1 MKILVTGGAG
11 FIGSNL
17 VDELVKQKHQVI
29 VLDNLSTGQKK
40 NLNKC
45 FGKIRF
51 INIDI
56 SSEKNTLKLE
66 KELKGVDIVFHLAGL
81 ADIVPSIENPNSY
94 LKVNVTGTLNILNAA
109 KKNNIKKFIYAASAS
124 CYGANPKYPT
134 DEKNIIKTEYPYALS
149 KNLGEQLVLHW
160 EKVYKLNVTSFRFF
174 NVYGP
179 RSRTTGAY
187 GAVFGVFLAQILKN
201 FPLTVVGDGKQSRD
215 FTYVTDVVEGMYKV
229 FLKGKSGEIFNLG
242 TGKASSINK
251 IIELLKYKK
260 RVRLPVRPGEPDKTL
275 GSIKKIEKEIKWKAK
290 VSISKGVEEMKKNI
304 EYWKDAP
311 LWTKNKIKTATKD
324 WFKYLKDE

>member
-1 MKILVTGGAG
+1 MKNIIVTGGCG
-11 FIGSNL
+11 FIGSHL
-17 VDELVKQKHQVI
+17 SELLVKKGFKVFVI
-29 VLDNLSTGQKK
+29 DNLFSGKK
-40 NLNKC
+40 SNLPKSKNIILIQESILNKK
-45 FGKIRF
+45 KILTKL
-51 INIDI
+51 
-56 SSEKNTLKLE
+56 KNK
-66 KELKGVDIVFHLAGL
+66 KIYGIFHLAAM
-81 ADIVPSIENPNSY
+81 ADIVPSIIDPIKYMET
-94 LKVNVTGTLNILNAA
+94 NVMGTTKILEIARE
-109 KKNNIKKFIYAASAS
+109 KKIKKFIYIASSS
-124 CYGANPKYPT
+124 CYGIPKKYPT
-134 DEKNIIKTEYPYALS
+134 KENSEIKCEYPYALS
-149 KNLGEQLVLHW
+149 KNLGEQVVMHW
-160 EKVYKLNVTSFRFF
+160 KKIYKMNCNSIRLF

-179 RSRTTGAY
+179 RSRTSGAY

-260 RVRLPVRPGEPDKTL
+260 RIRLPVRPGEPDKTL

>member
-1 MKILVTGGAG
+1 MKNIIVTGGCG
-11 FIGSNL
+11 FIGSHLSELLVKKGFKVFVIDNLFSGKKSNL
-17 VDELVKQKHQVI
+17 VK
-29 VLDNLSTGQKK
+29 SK
-40 NLNKC
+40 NIILIQESILNKK
-45 FGKIRF
+45 KILTKL
-51 INIDI
+51 
-56 SSEKNTLKLE
+56 KNK
-66 KELKGVDIVFHLAGL
+66 KIYGIFHLAAM
-81 ADIVPSIENPNSY
+81 ADIVPSIIDPIKYMET
-94 LKVNVTGTLNILNAA
+94 NVMGTTKILEIARE
-109 KKNNIKKFIYAASAS
+109 KKIKKFIYIASSS
-124 CYGANPKYPT
+124 CYGIPKKYPT
-134 DEKNIIKTEYPYALS
+134 KENSEIKCEYPYALS
-149 KNLGEQLVLHW
+149 KNLGEQVVMHW
-160 EKVYKLNVTSFRFF
+160 KKIYKMNCNSIRLF

-179 RSRTTGAY
+179 RSRTSGAY

-229 FLKGKSGEIFNLG
+229 FLKGKSGKIFNLG

-260 RVRLPVRPGEPDKTL
+260 RIRLPVRPGEPDKTL

-290 VSISKGVEEMKKNI
+290 VNISKGVEEMKKNI

>member
-1 MKILVTGGAG
+1 LSELLVKKG
-11 FIGSNL
+11 FKVFVIDNLFSGKKSNL
-17 VDELVKQKHQVI
+17 VK
-29 VLDNLSTGQKK
+29 SK
-40 NLNKC
+40 NIILIQESILNKK
-45 FGKIRF
+45 KILTKL
-51 INIDI
+51 
-56 SSEKNTLKLE
+56 KNK
-66 KELKGVDIVFHLAGL
+66 KIYGIFHLAAM
-81 ADIVPSIENPNSY
+81 ADIVPSIIDPIKYMET
-94 LKVNVTGTLNILNAA
+94 NVMGTTKILEIARE
-109 KKNNIKKFIYAASAS
+109 KKIKKFIYIASSS
-124 CYGANPKYPT
+124 CYGIPKKYPT
-134 DEKNIIKTEYPYALS
+134 KENSEIKCEYPYALS
-149 KNLGEQLVLHW
+149 KNLGEQVVMHW
-160 EKVYKLNVTSFRFF
+160 KKIYKMNCNSIRLF

-179 RSRTTGAY
+179 RSRTSGAY

-260 RVRLPVRPGEPDKTL
+260 RIRLPVRPGEPDKTL

-311 LWTKNKIKTATKD
+311 LWTKNKIKTATED

>member
-1 MKILVTGGAG
+1 VKNIIVTGGCG
-11 FIGSNL
+11 FIGSHLSELLVKKGFKVFVIDNLFSGKKSNL
-17 VDELVKQKHQVI
+17 VK
-29 VLDNLSTGQKK
+29 SK
-40 NLNKC
+40 NIILIQESILNKK
-45 FGKIRF
+45 KILTKL
-51 INIDI
+51 
-56 SSEKNTLKLE
+56 KNK
-66 KELKGVDIVFHLAGL
+66 KIYGIFHLAAM
-81 ADIVPSIENPNSY
+81 ADIVPSIIDPIKYMET
-94 LKVNVTGTLNILNAA
+94 NVMGTTKILEIARE
-109 KKNNIKKFIYAASAS
+109 KKIKKFIYIASSS
-124 CYGANPKYPT
+124 CYGIPKKYPT
-134 DEKNIIKTEYPYALS
+134 KENSEIKCEYPYALS
-149 KNLGEQLVLHW
+149 KNLGEQVVMHW
-160 EKVYKLNVTSFRFF
+160 KKIYKMNCNSIRLF

-179 RSRTTGAY
+179 RSRTSGAY

-260 RVRLPVRPGEPDKTL
+260 RIRLPVRPGEPDKTL

-290 VSISKGVEEMKKNI
+290 VNISKGVEEMKKNI

>member
-1 MKILVTGGAG
+1 MKNIIVTGGCG
-11 FIGSNL
+11 FIGSHLSELLVKKGFKVFVIDNLFSGKKSNL
-17 VDELVKQKHQVI
+17 VK
-29 VLDNLSTGQKK
+29 SK
-40 NLNKC
+40 NIILIQESILNKK
-45 FGKIRF
+45 KILTKL
-51 INIDI
+51 
-56 SSEKNTLKLE
+56 KNK
-66 KELKGVDIVFHLAGL
+66 KIYGIFHLAAM
-81 ADIVPSIENPNSY
+81 ADIVPSIIDPIKYMET
-94 LKVNVTGTLNILNAA
+94 NVMGTTKILEIARE
-109 KKNNIKKFIYAASAS
+109 KKIKKFIYIASSS
-124 CYGANPKYPT
+124 CYGIPKKYPT
-134 DEKNIIKTEYPYALS
+134 KENSEIKCEYPYALS
-149 KNLGEQLVLHW
+149 KNLGEQVVMHW
-160 EKVYKLNVTSFRFF
+160 KKIYKMNCNSIRLF

-179 RSRTTGAY
+179 RSRTSGAY

-201 FPLTVVGDGKQSRD
+201 FPLTVVGNGKQSRD

-290 VSISKGVEEMKKNI
+290 VSISKGVEEMRKNI

>member
-1 MKILVTGGAG
+1 MKNIIITGGCG
-11 FIGSNL
+11 FIGSHL
-17 VDELVKQKHQVI
+17 SELLVKKGFKVFVI
-29 VLDNLSTGQKK
+29 DNLFSGKK
-40 NLNKC
+40 SNLTKSKNIIFIQESILNKK
-45 FGKIRF
+45 KILTKL
-51 INIDI
+51 
-56 SSEKNTLKLE
+56 KNK
-66 KELKGVDIVFHLAGL
+66 KIYGIFHLAAM
-81 ADIVPSIENPNSY
+81 ADIVPSIIDPIKYMETNVMGTTKI
-94 LKVNVTGTLNILNAA
+94 LEIAREKKV
-109 KKNNIKKFIYAASAS
+109 KKFIYIASSS
-124 CYGANPKYPT
+124 CYGIPKKYPT
-134 DEKNIIKTEYPYALS
+134 KENSEIKCEYPYALS
-149 KNLGEQLVLHW
+149 KNLGEQVVMHW
-160 EKVYKLNVTSFRFF
+160 KKIYKMNCNSIRLF

-179 RSRTTGAY
+179 RSRTSGAY

-215 FTYVTDVVEGMYKV
+215 FTYVTDVAEGMYKV

>member
-1 MKILVTGGAG
+1 VKNIIVTGGCG
-11 FIGSNL
+11 FIGSHLSELLVKKGFKVFVIDNLFSGKKSNL
-17 VDELVKQKHQVI
+17 VK
-29 VLDNLSTGQKK
+29 SK
-40 NLNKC
+40 NIILIQESILNKK
-45 FGKIRF
+45 KILTKL
-51 INIDI
+51 
-56 SSEKNTLKLE
+56 KNK
-66 KELKGVDIVFHLAGL
+66 KIYGIFHLAAM
-81 ADIVPSIENPNSY
+81 ADIVPSIIDPIKYMET
-94 LKVNVTGTLNILNAA
+94 NVMGTTKILEIARE
-109 KKNNIKKFIYAASAS
+109 KKIKKFIYIASSS
-124 CYGANPKYPT
+124 CYGIPKKYPT
-134 DEKNIIKTEYPYALS
+134 KENSEIKCEYPYALS
-149 KNLGEQLVLHW
+149 KNLGEQVVMHW
-160 EKVYKLNVTSFRFF
+160 KKIYKMNCNSIRLF

-179 RSRTTGAY
+179 RSRTSGAY

>member
-1 MKILVTGGAG
+1 MKNIIVTGGCG
-11 FIGSNL
+11 FIGSHLSELLVKKGFKVFVIDNLFSGKKSNL
-17 VDELVKQKHQVI
+17 VK
-29 VLDNLSTGQKK
+29 SK
-40 NLNKC
+40 NIILIQESILNKK
-45 FGKIRF
+45 KILTKL
-51 INIDI
+51 
-56 SSEKNTLKLE
+56 KNK
-66 KELKGVDIVFHLAGL
+66 KIYGIFHLAAM
-81 ADIVPSIENPNSY
+81 ADIVPSIIDPIKYMET
-94 LKVNVTGTLNILNAA
+94 NVMGTTKILEIARE
-109 KKNNIKKFIYAASAS
+109 KKIKKFIYIASSS
-124 CYGANPKYPT
+124 CYGIPKKYPT
-134 DEKNIIKTEYPYALS
+134 KENSEIKCEYPYALS
-149 KNLGEQLVLHW
+149 KNLGEQVVMHW
-160 EKVYKLNVTSFRFF
+160 KKIYKMNCNSIRLF

-179 RSRTTGAY
+179 RSRTSGAY

-260 RVRLPVRPGEPDKTL
+260 RIRLPVRPGEPDKTL

>member
-1 MKILVTGGAG
+1 MHWKKIYKMNCN
-11 FIGSNL
+11 S
-17 VDELVKQKHQVI
+17 
-29 VLDNLSTGQKK
+29 
-40 NLNKC
+40 
-45 FGKIRF
+45 IR
-51 INIDI
+51 
-56 SSEKNTLKLE
+56 L
-66 KELKGVDIVFHLAGL
+66 
-81 ADIVPSIENPNSY
+81 
-94 LKVNVTGTLNILNAA
+94 
-109 KKNNIKKFIYAASAS
+109 
-124 CYGANPKYPT
+124 
-134 DEKNIIKTEYPYALS
+134 
-149 KNLGEQLVLHW
+149 
-160 EKVYKLNVTSFRFF
+160 F

-179 RSRTTGAY
+179 RSRTSGAY

-229 FLKGKSGEIFNLG
+229 FLKGKSGKIFNLG

-260 RVRLPVRPGEPDKTL
+260 RIRLPVRPGEPDKTL

>member
-1 MKILVTGGAG
+1 MKNIIVTGGCG
-11 FIGSNL
+11 FIGSHLSELLVKKGFKVFVIDNLFSGKKSNL
-17 VDELVKQKHQVI
+17 VK
-29 VLDNLSTGQKK
+29 SK
-40 NLNKC
+40 NIILIQESILNKK
-45 FGKIRF
+45 KILTKL
-51 INIDI
+51 
-56 SSEKNTLKLE
+56 KNK
-66 KELKGVDIVFHLAGL
+66 KIYGIFHLAAM
-81 ADIVPSIENPNSY
+81 ADIVPSIIDPIKYMET
-94 LKVNVTGTLNILNAA
+94 NVMGTTKILEIARE
-109 KKNNIKKFIYAASAS
+109 KKIKKFIYIASSS
-124 CYGANPKYPT
+124 CYGIPKKYPT
-134 DEKNIIKTEYPYALS
+134 KENSEIKCEYPYALS
-149 KNLGEQLVLHW
+149 KNLGEQVVMHW
-160 EKVYKLNVTSFRFF
+160 KKIYKMNCNSIRLF

-179 RSRTTGAY
+179 RSRTSGAY

-229 FLKGKSGEIFNLG
+229 FLKGKSGKIFNLG

-260 RVRLPVRPGEPDKTL
+260 RIRLPVRPGEPDKTL

>member
-1 MKILVTGGAG
+1 MKNIIVTGGCG
-11 FIGSNL
+11 FIGSHLSELLVKKGFKVFVIDNLFSGKKSNL
-17 VDELVKQKHQVI
+17 VK
-29 VLDNLSTGQKK
+29 SK
-40 NLNKC
+40 NIILIQESILNKK
-45 FGKIRF
+45 KILTKL
-51 INIDI
+51 
-56 SSEKNTLKLE
+56 KNK
-66 KELKGVDIVFHLAGL
+66 KIYGIFHLAAM
-81 ADIVPSIENPNSY
+81 ADIVPSIIDPIKYMET
-94 LKVNVTGTLNILNAA
+94 NVMGTTKILEIARE
-109 KKNNIKKFIYAASAS
+109 KKIKKFIYIASSS
-124 CYGANPKYPT
+124 CYGIPKKYPT
-134 DEKNIIKTEYPYALS
+134 KENSEIKCEYPYALS
-149 KNLGEQLVLHW
+149 KNLGEQVVMHW
-160 EKVYKLNVTSFRFF
+160 KKIYKMNCNSIRLF

-179 RSRTTGAY
+179 RSRTSGAY

-260 RVRLPVRPGEPDKTL
+260 RIKLPVRPGEPDKTL

-290 VSISKGVEEMKKNI
+290 VSISQGVEEMRKNI

-311 LWTKNKIKTATKD
+311 LWTKNKIKKATKD

>member
-1 MKILVTGGAG
+1 MKNIIVTGGCG
-11 FIGSNL
+11 FIGSHL
-17 VDELVKQKHQVI
+17 SELLVKKGFKVFVI
-29 VLDNLSTGQKK
+29 DNLFSGKK
-40 NLNKC
+40 SNLPKSKNIILIQESILNKK
-45 FGKIRF
+45 KILTKL
-51 INIDI
+51 
-56 SSEKNTLKLE
+56 KNK
-66 KELKGVDIVFHLAGL
+66 KIYGIFHLAAM
-81 ADIVPSIENPNSY
+81 ADIVPSIIDPIKYMET
-94 LKVNVTGTLNILNAA
+94 NVMGTTKILEIARE
-109 KKNNIKKFIYAASAS
+109 KKIKKFIYIASSS
-124 CYGANPKYPT
+124 CYGIPKKYPT
-134 DEKNIIKTEYPYALS
+134 KENSEIKCEYPYALS
-149 KNLGEQLVLHW
+149 KNLGEQVVMHW
-160 EKVYKLNVTSFRFF
+160 KKIYKMNCNSIRLF

-179 RSRTTGAY
+179 RSRTSGAY

-229 FLKGKSGEIFNLG
+229 FLKGKSGKIFNLG

-260 RVRLPVRPGEPDKTL
+260 RIRLPVRPGEPDKTL
-275 GSIKKIEKEIKWKAK
+275 GSIKKIKKEIKWKAK
-290 VSISKGVEEMKKNI
+290 VNISKGVEEMKKNI

>member
-1 MKILVTGGAG
+1 MKNIIVTGGCG
-11 FIGSNL
+11 FIGSHL
-17 VDELVKQKHQVI
+17 SELLVKKGFKVFVI
-29 VLDNLSTGQKK
+29 DNLFSGKK
-40 NLNKC
+40 LNLAKSKNIILIQESILNKK
-45 FGKIRF
+45 KILTKL
-51 INIDI
+51 
-56 SSEKNTLKLE
+56 KNK
-66 KELKGVDIVFHLAGL
+66 KIYGIFHLAAM
-81 ADIVPSIENPNSY
+81 ADIVPSIIDPIKYMET
-94 LKVNVTGTLNILNAA
+94 NVMGTTKILEIARE
-109 KKNNIKKFIYAASAS
+109 KKIKKFIYIASSS
-124 CYGANPKYPT
+124 CYGIPKKYPT
-134 DEKNIIKTEYPYALS
+134 KENSEIKCEYPYALS
-149 KNLGEQLVLHW
+149 KNLGEQVVMHW
-160 EKVYKLNVTSFRFF
+160 KKIYKMNCNSIRLF

-179 RSRTTGAY
+179 RSRTSGAY

-242 TGKASSINK
+242 TGKATSINK

-260 RVRLPVRPGEPDKTL
+260 RIRLPVRPGEPDKTL

>member
-1 MKILVTGGAG
+1 MKNIIVTGGCG
-11 FIGSNL
+11 FIGSHLSELLVKKGFKVFVIDNLFSGKKSNL
-17 VDELVKQKHQVI
+17 VK
-29 VLDNLSTGQKK
+29 SK
-40 NLNKC
+40 NIILIQESILNKK
-45 FGKIRF
+45 KILTKL
-51 INIDI
+51 
-56 SSEKNTLKLE
+56 KNK
-66 KELKGVDIVFHLAGL
+66 KIYGIFHLAAM
-81 ADIVPSIENPNSY
+81 ADIVPSIIDPIKYMET
-94 LKVNVTGTLNILNAA
+94 NVMGTTKILEIARE
-109 KKNNIKKFIYAASAS
+109 KKIKKFIYIASSS
-124 CYGANPKYPT
+124 CYGIPKKYPT
-134 DEKNIIKTEYPYALS
+134 KENSEIKCEYPYALS
-149 KNLGEQLVLHW
+149 KNLGEQVVMHW
-160 EKVYKLNVTSFRFF
+160 KKIYKMNCNSIRLF

-179 RSRTTGAY
+179 RSRTSGAY

-251 IIELLKYKK
+251 IIELLKYEK
-260 RVRLPVRPGEPDKTL
+260 RIRLPVRPGEPDKTL